1 MSSTRWA
8 EVALKRNRSAND
20 GGMEAPA
27 KKKKVQSI
35 TVYRVIII
43 QRRPTN
49 AELTGLILSEVFL
62 L

>member
-27 KKKKVQSI
+27 KKKVQSI